1 MKKLELTPI
10 TFNKRLDAMSQEVE
24 VPVQTN
30 SLLDAVEV
38 AHQLERFLENADSPN
53 AFTQLPQR
61 DPVEEKA
68 IETPFVSSALQQP
81 SPQLQVTK
89 PMNQSSQSYVSLSP
103 ANDDLEEDDFEE
115 EEFTEI
121 TVNDIT
127 ETSQHDEVDELSSRE
142 VESVKEHEEPRVANE
157 ATSSSL
163 ASLASLASLPMITQ
177 EGEMLGQLESL
188 KQLIGYDIIK
198 VTDKFIMVKEKSE
211 PTIEYYREHEDE
223 ALDVILNYSDSMVPS
238 YLPFNLKQVMDADEK
253 KESTRLSTY
262 NTILL
267 SRDIMRVFQ
276 SMNYRK
282 SLRAVPDVLDA
293 SLKKSHDALI
303 RHDRIASD
311 HILTSGALSSYKV
324 SYIPFLVENVANDS
338 KIHQLAYTITRKFLS
353 SLDITYMSDVLNQ
366 GLQYVMCYVTP
377 RSGRT
382 PNESSFDVT
391 VYMLRS

>member
-89 PMNQSSQSYVSLSP
+89 PMTQSSQSYVSLSP
-103 ANDDLEEDDFEE
+103 ANNDVEEDFDDEE

-127 ETSQHDEVDELSSRE
+127 ETSQQDEDESSNSRE
-142 VESVKEHEEPRVANE
+142 VESVEEHEEPRAANE
-157 ATSSSL
+157 ATSS
-163 ASLASLASLPMITQ
+163 SLASLPMITQ
-177 EGEMLGQLESL
+177 EGEMLGQLASL

-311 HILTSGALSSYKV
+311 HILTSGALASYKV

>member
-89 PMNQSSQSYVSLSP
+89 PMTQSSQSYVSLSP
-103 ANDDLEEDDFEE
+103 ANDDVEEDFDDEE

-127 ETSQHDEVDELSSRE
+127 ETNQHDEVDELSSRE
-142 VESVKEHEEPRVANE
+142 VEPVKEHEEPRVANE

-163 ASLASLASLPMITQ
+163 ASLPMITQ
-177 EGEMLGQLESL
+177 EGEMLGQLASL

-276 SMNYRK
+276 SMHYRK

>member
-53 AFTQLPQR
+53 AFTQTLQR

-68 IETPFVSSALQQP
+68 IEMPFVSSALQQP

-89 PMNQSSQSYVSLSP
+89 PATQSSQSYVSLSP
-103 ANDDLEEDDFEE
+103 TSDDLEEDDFEE

-127 ETSQHDEVDELSSRE
+127 EQPQQEIESSTVRE
-142 VESVKEHEEPRVANE
+142 VEPAKEQEELKMTNS
-157 ATSSSL
+157 ATSS
-163 ASLASLASLPMITQ
+163 SLASLPMITQ
-177 EGEMLGQLESL
+177 EGEMLGELESL
-188 KQLIGYDIIK
+188 KQLVGYDIIK
-198 VTDKFIMVKEKSE
+198 VTDKFIMVKETSE

-223 ALDVILNYSDSMVPS
+223 ALDLILNYSDSMVPS

-377 RSGRT
+377 RSGRN

>member
-10 TFNKRLDAMSQEVE
+10 TFNKRLDVMSQEVE

-68 IETPFVSSALQQP
+68 IETPFVSSALQQH

-89 PMNQSSQSYVSLSP
+89 PMTQSSQSYVSLSP
-103 ANDDLEEDDFEE
+103 ANDDVEEDFDDEE

-127 ETSQHDEVDELSSRE
+127 ETSQQDEDESSNSRE
-142 VESVKEHEEPRVANE
+142 VESVKEHEEPRAANE
-157 ATSSSL
+157 ASSS
-163 ASLASLASLPMITQ
+163 SLASLPMITQ
-177 EGEMLGQLESL
+177 EGAMLGQLASL

-353 SLDITYMSDVLNQ
+353 SLDITYMSDILNQ

>member
-61 DPVEEKA
+61 DPVEETA
-68 IETPFVSSALQQP
+68 IETPFVSSALQQS

-103 ANDDLEEDDFEE
+103 ANDDVEEDFADEE

-127 ETSQHDEVDELSSRE
+127 ETSQQDEDESSNSRE
-142 VESVKEHEEPRVANE
+142 VEPVKEQETLKVANE

-163 ASLASLASLPMITQ
+163 VSLPMITQ

-198 VTDKFIMVKEKSE
+198 VTDKLIMVKEKSE

-223 ALDVILNYSDSMVPS
+223 ALDLILNYSDSMVPS

>member
-81 SPQLQVTK
+81 SPQLRVTK
-89 PMNQSSQSYVSLSP
+89 PMTQSSQSYVSLSP
-103 ANDDLEEDDFEE
+103 ANDDVEEDFDDEE

-127 ETSQHDEVDELSSRE
+127 ETAQQHEVDELSSRE
-142 VESVKEHEEPRVANE
+142 VEPVKEQAVPHVAKDE
-157 ATSSSL
+157 SSSTL
-163 ASLASLASLPMITQ
+163 TSLPMITQ

-223 ALDVILNYSDSMVPS
+223 ALDLILNYSDSMVPS

>member
-24 VPVQTN
+24 VPVQTH

-81 SPQLQVTK
+81 SPQLQVAK
-89 PMNQSSQSYVSLSP
+89 PMTQSSQSYVSLSP
-103 ANDDLEEDDFEE
+103 ANDDVEEDFDDEE

-127 ETSQHDEVDELSSRE
+127 ETGQRDEDESSNSRE
-142 VESVKEHEEPRVANE
+142 VESVKEHEEPRAANE
-157 ATSSSL
+157 STSS
-163 ASLASLASLPMITQ
+163 SLASLPMITQ
-177 EGEMLGQLESL
+177 EGEMLGQLASL
-188 KQLIGYDIIK
+188 KQLISYDIIK

-223 ALDVILNYSDSMVPS
+223 ALDLILKYSDSMVPS

-382 PNESSFDVT
+382 SNESSFDVT

>member
-89 PMNQSSQSYVSLSP
+89 PMTQSSQSYVSLSP
-103 ANDDLEEDDFEE
+103 ANDDLEEDFDGEE

-127 ETSQHDEVDELSSRE
+127 ETGRRDEVDELSSRE
-142 VESVKEHEEPRVANE
+142 VESVKEHEEPHVANG
-157 ATSSSL
+157 ASSS
-163 ASLASLASLPMITQ
+163 SLASLPMITQ

-223 ALDVILNYSDSMVPS
+223 ALDLILNYSDSMVPS

-324 SYIPFLVENVANDS
+324 SYIPFLVENVASDS

>member
-53 AFTQLPQR
+53 TFTQLPQR

-89 PMNQSSQSYVSLSP
+89 PMTQSSQSYVSLSP
-103 ANDDLEEDDFEE
+103 ANDDVEEDFDDEE

-127 ETSQHDEVDELSSRE
+127 ETSQRDEVDELSSRE
-142 VESVKEHEEPRVANE
+142 VESVKEHEEPRAANE

-163 ASLASLASLPMITQ
+163 VSLPMITQ

-311 HILTSGALSSYKV
+311 HILTSGALASYKV

>member
-53 AFTQLPQR
+53 AFAQLPQR

-68 IETPFVSSALQQP
+68 IETPFVSSALQT

-89 PMNQSSQSYVSLSP
+89 PVNQSSQSYVSLSP
-103 ANDDLEEDDFEE
+103 ANDDVEEDFDDE

-127 ETSQHDEVDELSSRE
+127 ETTQRDEDESSSSRE
-142 VESVKEHEEPRVANE
+142 VEPVKEQEEPHAASE
-157 ATSSSL
+157 ATS
-163 ASLASLASLPMITQ
+163 ASMLESLPLITQ

-198 VTDKFIMVKEKSE
+198 VTDKFVMVKEKSE

-223 ALDVILNYSDSMVPS
+223 ALDLILKYSDSMVPS

-253 KESTRLSTY
+253 NESTRLSTY

>member
-103 ANDDLEEDDFEE
+103 ANDDLEEDEFEE

-127 ETSQHDEVDELSSRE
+127 ETSQRDEEVDDPSSRE
-142 VESVKEHEEPRVANE
+142 VEPVKEQEVPHVANG
-157 ATSSSL
+157 ASSS
-163 ASLASLASLPMITQ
+163 SLASLPMITQ
-177 EGEMLGQLESL
+177 EGEMLG
-188 KQLIGYDIIK
+188 QLIGYDIIK
-198 VTDKFIMVKEKSE
+198 VTDKFIMVKEKAE

>member
-89 PMNQSSQSYVSLSP
+89 PINQSSQSYVSLSP
-103 ANDDLEEDDFEE
+103 ANDDVEEDFDDEE

-127 ETSQHDEVDELSSRE
+127 ETGQRDEVDELSSRE
-142 VESVKEHEEPRVANE
+142 VESVKEHEEPRAANE
-157 ATSSSL
+157 ATSS
-163 ASLASLASLPMITQ
+163 SLASLPMITQ
-177 EGEMLGQLESL
+177 EGEMLGQLASL

>member
-103 ANDDLEEDDFEE
+103 ANDDAEEDFDDEE

-127 ETSQHDEVDELSSRE
+127 ETNHRDEVDELSSRE
-142 VESVKEHEEPRVANE
+142 VEPVKEQETPKVANE

-163 ASLASLASLPMITQ
+163 VSLPMITQ

-391 VYMLRS
+391 VYTLRS

>member
-61 DPVEEKA
+61 DPVEETA
-68 IETPFVSSALQQP
+68 IETPFVSSALQQS

-103 ANDDLEEDDFEE
+103 ANDDVEEDFDDEE

-127 ETSQHDEVDELSSRE
+127 ETSQQDEVDELSSRE
-142 VESVKEHEEPRVANE
+142 VEPVKEQETPKVANE

-163 ASLASLASLPMITQ
+163 VSLPMITQ

-198 VTDKFIMVKEKSE
+198 VTNKFIMIKEKSE

>member
-53 AFTQLPQR
+53 AFTQLPQQ
-61 DPVEEKA
+61 DSVEQRA
-68 IETPFVSSALQQP
+68 IETPFVSSALTQD
-81 SPQLQVTK
+81 SPQLQVAK
-89 PMNQSSQSYVSLSP
+89 PLNQQSQSYVSLSP
-103 ANDDLEEDDFEE
+103 TVDNFEE
-115 EEFTEI
+115 EDFDDEEEFEEI

-127 ETSQHDEVDELSSRE
+127 GDKERQEEVDKTDVRE
-142 VESVKEHEEPRVANE
+142 VEPVKEQVESVPSSD
-157 ATSSSL
+157 TSSTL
-163 ASLASLASLPMITQ
+163 VSLPLISQ
-177 EGEMLGQLESL
+177 EGEVLGQLESF
-188 KQLIGYDIIK
+188 KQLIGYEVIK
-198 VTDKFIMVKEKSE
+198 ASDKFIMVKEVSK
-211 PTIEYYREHEDE
+211 PTIDYYRDNEDA
-223 ALDVILNYSDSMVPS
+223 ALDVIINYSDSMVPS

-253 KESTRLSTY
+253 KDANRLSTY

-267 SRDIMRVFQ
+267 SRDLMRVFQ

-311 HILTSGALSSYKV
+311 HILTSGVLSSYKV
-324 SYIPFLVENVANDS
+324 SYIPLLIENVANDS

-353 SLDITYMSDVLNQ
+353 SLDITYMSDLLNQ

-377 RSGRT
+377 RSGRM
-382 PNESSFDVT
+382 PSESSFDVT

>member
-10 TFNKRLDAMSQEVE
+10 TFNKRLDVMSQEVE

-68 IETPFVSSALQQP
+68 IETPFVSSALQQS

-103 ANDDLEEDDFEE
+103 ANDDVEEDFDDEE

-127 ETSQHDEVDELSSRE
+127 ETSQQDEDESSNSRE
-142 VESVKEHEEPRVANE
+142 VEPVKEHEEPRAANE
-157 ATSSSL
+157 ATSS
-163 ASLASLASLPMITQ
+163 SLASLPMITQ
-177 EGEMLGQLESL
+177 EGEMLGQLASL

-198 VTDKFIMVKEKSE
+198 VTDKFIMVKEKFE
-211 PTIEYYREHEDE
+211 PTIEYYREHEDA

>member
-89 PMNQSSQSYVSLSP
+89 PMTQSSQSYVSLSP
-103 ANDDLEEDDFEE
+103 ANDDVEEDFDDEE

-127 ETSQHDEVDELSSRE
+127 ETSQQDEDESSNSRE
-142 VESVKEHEEPRVANE
+142 VESVEEHEEPRVANE

-163 ASLASLASLPMITQ
+163 ASLPMITQ
-177 EGEMLGQLESL
+177 EGEMLGQLASL

>member
-24 VPVQTN
+24 VSVQTN

-38 AHQLERFLENADSPN
+38 AHQLERFLENADSPHT
-53 AFTQLPQR
+53 FTQLPQR

-89 PMNQSSQSYVSLSP
+89 PMTQSSQSYVSLNP
-103 ANDDLEEDDFEE
+103 ANDDVEEDFDDEE

-127 ETSQHDEVDELSSRE
+127 ETNQHDEVDDPSSRE
-142 VESVKEHEEPRVANE
+142 VEPVKEQEVPHVANG
-157 ATSSSL
+157 ASSS
-163 ASLASLASLPMITQ
+163 SLASLPMITQ